1 MKTVEKLLPA
11 LIIILLIAGIYVA
24 LRNIDF
30 FDVKEIDI
38 TVNGPLTN
46 VSVEMQRILN
56 PQKGRNI
63 FEINLRSLKR
73 KLLAVDGVSSVSIKR
88 YYPDKLILD
97 ITYMDVDIRCYSI
110 QKNND
115 TNYYFVHDGVMEQ
128 VGQETWESFDK
139 PVIVE
144 LNPTYAQKNVKWE
157 CDQGFLMMVNL
168 TKELKDNNLITNIK
182 YDNNNG
188 DDFGKLVIDLSSLNS
203 TLYVR
208 ELVSANRLS
217 EALDFISSQ
226 FSSGSADVIYN
237 LYATDFITRR
247 DLGGNNGF

>member
-11 LIIILLIAGIYVA
+11 LIIILLAAGAFVA
-24 LRNIDF
+24 LRYIDF
-30 FDVKEIDI
+30 FDVRDFDI

-63 FEINLRSLKR
+63 FEINLSSLRK

-88 YYPDKLILD
+88 YYPDRLILN
-97 ITYMDVDIRCYSI
+97 ITYMDVDIRCYSL
-110 QKNND
+110 QEGGE
-115 TNYYFVHDGVMEQ
+115 TNYYFVHDGLMEP

-139 PVIVE
+139 PAVVE
-144 LNPTYAQKNVKWE
+144 LNPTYAQNKVKW
-157 CDQGFLMMVNL
+157 GFDEGFILMVNL
-168 TKELKDNNLITNIK
+168 TEELKDNNLITNIK

-217 EALDFISSQ
+217 EALDLISSQ
-226 FSSGSADVIYN
+226 FSAGGANVIYD
-237 LYATDFITRR
+237 LYANTLVKRT
-247 DLGGNNGF
+247 

>member
-1 MKTVEKLLPA
+1 MKTVEKFLLA
-11 LIIILLIAGIYVA
+11 LIIILLFAGAFIA
-24 LRNIDF
+24 LRYIDF
-30 FDVKEIDI
+30 FNVKEFDI

-73 KLLAVDGVSSVSIKR
+73 KLLAVDGVSSVVIKR
-88 YYPDKLILD
+88 YYPDKLILG
-97 ITYMDVDIRCYSI
+97 ISYMDVDIRCYSI
-110 QKNND
+110 HENGERS
-115 TNYYFVHDGVMEQ
+115 YYFVHDGMIEP

-144 LNPTYAQKNVKWE
+144 LNPTYAQNKVKWG
-157 CDQGFLMMVNL
+157 CDEGFLLMVNL
-168 TKELKDNNLITNIK
+168 TEELKDNNLITNIK

-188 DDFGKLVIDLSSLNS
+188 DDFGKLVIELSSLNS

-208 ELVSANRLS
+208 ELVSTNRLS
-217 EALDFISSQ
+217 EALDLISSQ
-226 FSSGSADVIYN
+226 FSAGGANVIWD
-237 LYATDFITRR
+237 LYANTLVKRT
-247 DLGGNNGF
+247 

>member
-1 MKTVEKLLPA
+1 MKTVEKILLA
-11 LIIILLIAGIYVA
+11 LIIVLFLAGIFVA
-24 LRNIDF
+24 LRYIDF
-30 FDVKEIDI
+30 FDVKDFDI

-63 FEINLRSLKR
+63 FEINLRSLKK
-73 KLLAVDGVSSVSIKR
+73 KLLAVDGVSSVVIKR

-97 ITYMDVDIRCYSI
+97 ITYMDVDIRCYSL
-110 QKNND
+110 QED
-115 TNYYFVHDGVMEQ
+115 GATNYFFVHDGVMEP

-139 PVIVE
+139 PAIVE
-144 LNPTYAQKNVKWE
+144 LNPTYAQKNVKWG
-157 CDQGFLMMVNL
+157 CDEGFLSMVKL
-168 TKELKDNNLITNIK
+168 TEELKDNNLITNIK

-217 EALDFISSQ
+217 EALDLISSQ
-226 FSSGSADVIYN
+226 FSAGGANVIYD
-237 LYATDFITRR
+237 LYANTLVKRT
-247 DLGGNNGF
+247 

>member
-1 MKTVEKLLPA
+1 MKTVEKILLA
-11 LIIILLIAGIYVA
+11 LIIILLVAGAFVA
-24 LRNIDF
+24 LRYIDF
-30 FDVKEIDI
+30 FDVKEIDV

-46 VSVEMQRILN
+46 VSAEMQRILN

-63 FEINLRSLKR
+63 FEINLRSLKK
-73 KLLAVDGVSSVSIKR
+73 KLLAVDGVSSVDIKR
-88 YYPDKLILD
+88 YFPDMLILD
-97 ITYMDVDIRCYSI
+97 ITYMDVDIRCYSM
-110 QKNND
+110 QED
-115 TNYYFVHDGVMEQ
+115 GTTNYFFVHNGEIEP

-144 LNPTYAQKNVKWE
+144 LNPTYAKNKVKRG
-157 CDQGFLMMVNL
+157 CDGGFLSMVKL
-168 TKELKDNNLITNIK
+168 TEELKDNNLITNIK

-217 EALDFISSQ
+217 EALDLISSR
-226 FSSGSADVIYN
+226 FSAGGAHVIYD
-237 LYATDFITRR
+237 LYANTLVKRT
-247 DLGGNNGF
+247 